1 LFFIGVVVKLLGKA
15 LRLKA
20 ASVAPVLKV
29 VAVLLILGLTYNHQ
43 YAKEVN
49 VGCPTHRY
57 NSIKGNEN
65 YTKCYSTAVI
75 IHIKTQH
82 TGHDPEEDRDV
93 NMLRIDDR

>member
-1 LFFIGVVVKLLGKA
+1 MVVKLLGKA

-29 VAVLLILGLTYNHQ
+29 VAVLLILGLTYTPNMQ
-43 YAKEVN
+43 KRLMLVAQ
-49 VGCPTHRY
+49 PTV
-57 NSIKGNEN
+57 NSIKGSES
-65 YTKCYSTAVI
+65 YSECYSTAVI
-75 IHIKTQH
+75 IHIKAQH